1 MKKQSG
7 FTLIELIVVIVILGI
22 LAATAMPK
30 LVGMSTAANSAVVT
44 SLDGSMRS
52 ANAMIYAAAA
62 TNQPNLTANPSTTV
76 TINGQPISIS
86 YGYAADVN
94 NLSLNMDISPSGNY
108 DTSNFTG
115 YPSSAVGGLTANN
128 ASLFVVST
136 APGSAVNPA
145 GGQGCYVSYV
155 PATYV
160 SGVGAATGNYY
171 APQYLDVVTG
181 C

>member
-62 TNQPNLTANPSTTV
+62 TAQPNATGLANGTV
-76 TINGQPISIS
+76 TINGQQIATI
-86 YGYAADVN
+86 YGYASDVS
-94 NLSLNMDISPSGNY
+94 NLAANMDISPSGNY
-108 DTSNFTG
+108 DTANFTG
-115 YPSSAVGGLTANN
+115 QASTSNN
-128 ASLFVVST
+128 ASLFVVAT

-155 PATYV
+155 PASYASGSYV
-160 SGVGAATGNYY
+160 P
-171 APQYLDVVTG
+171 PQYLDVITQ

>member
-30 LVGMSTAANSAVVT
+30 LVGMSSAANSAVVT

-62 TNQPNLTANPSTTV
+62 TAVPNQTGKANGTV
-76 TINGQPISIS
+76 TINGVTIATV
-86 YGYAADVN
+86 YGYASDVP
-94 NLSLNMDISPSGNY
+94 NLALNMDISPASNY
-108 DTSNFTG
+108 DAGVFN
-115 YPSSAVGGLTANN
+115 PNQMIVA
-128 ASLFVVST
+128 T
-136 APGSAVNPA
+136 APASAT
-145 GGQGCYVSYV
+145 GCYVSYV
-155 PATYV
+155 AATYT
-160 SGVGAATGNYY
+160 AGNPGSFVP
-171 APQYLDVVTG
+171 PQYADYTSG